1 MTTVIQLDDV
11 SLVRGSKPI
20 LDRIHW
26 SVEDNQRWVIIGPNG
41 AGKTS
46 LLRILAAQIQPTT
59 GTAEILGERLG
70 KVNVFELRTR
80 IGFASS
86 AQAAHIPNSET
97 VLDAIM
103 TATYAVTGR
112 WNETYEDI
120 DERRARRVLAE
131 WHLQDFADRA
141 FGTLSD
147 GERKRAQIARA
158 VMTDPELLLLDEPV
172 ASLDL
177 AAREQ
182 TVQIHPISAGNN
194 LWKPSPK
201 AEVLLLGDSFSNI
214 YSLGAMGWGEGAGLA
229 EHLSSALGKPVDA
242 ILQNSDGAFAARQ
255 ILQREMAAGRDRLKE
270 KKVVIW
276 EFAVRELA
284 FGDWKLLTLALGER
298 SKPSFYSPE
307 AQRKVR
313 IEGTVSQLSSI
324 PRPGNVPYKEHI
336 ACMQLVD
343 VKTPEADPVAGRECL
358 VYTWSMKDQ
367 KATAAARLRVGDR
380 VTLEVQPWEDVVE
393 TNEKFQ
399 RSELDGPALLA
410 EPFTWSESVER
421 SGGQALA
428 GAVK

>member
-97 VLDAIM
+97 VLDATM

-182 TVQIHPISAGNN
+182 TVQIIGAYASA
-194 LWKPSPK
+194 
-201 AEVLLLGDSFSNI
+201 
-214 YSLGAMGWGEGAGLA
+214 EGAPA
-229 EHLSSALGKPVDA
+229 MVMVTHHLEEIPKGFTHAL
-242 ILQNSDGAFAARQ
+242 ILQNGKVFAAGE
-255 ILQREMAAGRDRLKE
+255 IEHTITSE
-270 KKVVIW
+270 KIS
-276 EFAVRELA
+276 EA
-284 FGDWKLLTLALGER
+284 FGL
-298 SKPSFYSPE
+298 SI
-307 AQRKVR
+307 KVD
-313 IEGTVSQLSSI
+313 S
-324 PRPGNVPYKEHI
+324 
-336 ACMQLVD
+336 VD
-343 VKTPEADPVAGRECL
+343 GR
-358 VYTWSMKDQ
+358 YR
-367 KATAAARLRVGDR
+367 AR
-380 VTLEVQPWEDVVE
+380 
-393 TNEKFQ
+393 
-399 RSELDGPALLA
+399 AH
-410 EPFTWSESVER
+410 
-421 SGGQALA
+421 
-428 GAVK
+428 